1 MTIPT
6 EALVRVKWP
15 ALPSLVLP
23 GPLPRDQ
30 HPARVYL
37 ARLGPGSRRTM
48 TQALGVV
55 AGLLGQT
62 VDTLDWSAFR
72 YQHTQAVRARLLE
85 TRSPGGTNKIL
96 AALRGVLKEAW
107 RLGQIDAETYHRATD
122 LPSVRGE
129 RLPVGRALSTREL
142 QKLFRACAKD
152 QRSAAR
158 RDAAL
163 LAILYGGGLRRS
175 EVVALDVT
183 DYNPETTELRVREAK
198 GHKDRIAYATNGAKA
213 ALDAWL
219 AVRGPEPGPLFWPAA
234 GRGRALVNRRM
245 SDQAVLLVLRKRAK
259 EARVAPFTPHDLRR
273 TFIGDLLDAGADMAV
288 VQRLAGHASVQTT
301 ARYDRRGEETKRR
314 AAELL
319 HVPYVQKI

>member
-1 MTIPT
+1 MSLPT
-6 EALVRVKWP
+6 EALVRVES
-15 ALPSLVLP
+15 AAPSPLVLRHA
-23 GPLPRDQ
+23 LAADQ
-30 HPARVYL
+30 HPALVYL

-48 TQALGVV
+48 APALGVI
-55 AGLLGQT
+55 AGFLGQT

-72 YQHTQAVRARLLE
+72 YQHTQAVRARLLA

-96 AALRGVLKEAW
+96 AALRGVLKESW
-107 RLGQIDAETYHRATD
+107 RLGQIDAETYHRAAD

-152 QRSAAR
+152 ERPAAR

-175 EVVALDVT
+175 EVVALDLS
-183 DYNPETTELRVREAK
+183 DYTPETTELRVREGK
-198 GHKDRIAYATNGAKA
+198 GQKDRIAYATNGAKA

-319 HVPYVQKI
+319 HVPYAQNI